1 MNLEFRLAWRN
12 IFRNGR
18 RTILTVAATVFA
30 VFLSVLSITTQDGV
44 HDKMIE
50 DAVRIQSGHVQ
61 ISGAGYLENRTLEQ
75 YVELTPDLL
84 QRLDATPGVR
94 GVAPRVVGFG
104 LISKASATYG
114 VALYGV
120 DPLREPRVSS
130 LLERMVEGEFVG
142 DGDGSVV
149 LGQRLA
155 QNLGAEIGDELL
167 LYSSAYSLETA
178 YELFRV
184 SGIMRL
190 PEAALDRTL
199 AVLSLRDAQQF
210 FAYGQKVSEVSLLA
224 DDASQVEPVLASLG
238 TDLVGGDGAPL
249 EVHPWNEVMPEIEQ
263 FIFIDDASAYIVLA
277 ILVVVVGFGI
287 LNTILM
293 SVLER
298 TRELGVMLALGLR
311 PASIFRVVYLESMM
325 LAAVGTA
332 IGLGL
337 AIPLARHL
345 ERNPIPLQGEMA
357 DAMALIAMD
366 PVITFVLHPRTPV
379 RVALVI
385 SLVAALAALYP
396 AVKASRA
403 RPVDAL
409 RSL

>member
-18 RTILTVAATVFA
+18 RTVLTVAATVFA
-30 VFLSVLSITTQDGV
+30 VFLCVLSIATQDGV

-61 ISGAGYLENRTLEQ
+61 ISGAGYLEKRTLEQ
-75 YVELTPDLL
+75 YVELTPELL
-84 QRLDATPGVR
+84 ARLDATPGVR

-104 LISKASATYG
+104 LISKESATYG

-120 DPLREPRVSS
+120 DPAREPLVSS
-130 LLERMVEGEFVG
+130 LIERMVEGEFVA
-142 DGDGSVV
+142 DGEGTVV

-155 QNLGAEIGDELL
+155 RNLGAEIGDELL

-184 SGIMRL
+184 AGIMRL

-210 FAYGQKVSEVSLLA
+210 FAYGNKVSEVSLLA
-224 DDASQVEPVLASLG
+224 DDAGQVPPLLAALG
-238 TDLVGGDGAPL
+238 GDLVGGDGAAL

-311 PASIFRVVYLESMM
+311 PGSIFRVVYLESML
-325 LAAVGTA
+325 LAGVGTA

-337 AIPLARHL
+337 AIPFARYL
-345 ERNPIPLQGEMA
+345 ERNPIPLEGEMA

-366 PVITFVLHPRTPV
+366 PIITFVLHPRTPL
-379 RVALVI
+379 RVGLVI
-385 SLVAALAALYP
+385 GVVAALAALYP